1 MEWSDKIKGQWTEKD
16 KYCTNTVQH
25 HLYVEYK
32 KYNKLVNILNN
43 EKETTHRYRELV
55 VTRRERE
62 GEGQYRDRGLRGK
75 IYYI

>member
-1 MEWSDKIKGQWTEKD
+1 MLWNEVTKLRDSGQRK
-16 KYCTNTVQH
+16 TNTIQY